1 MSEKELQ
8 KIVDTCESLLLI
20 FLLAMLAALF
30 TGFMFFK

>member
-1 MSEKELQ
+1 MSEEELQ
-8 KIVDTCESLLLI
+8 RIIDTCESLVLI